1 MSVKIPLFSC
11 SESKVPWHCLVW
23 FPQAIPRQ
31 SFMVWLTFK
40 ERLSTGVR
48 MRDWRI
54 EQGCVYY
61 GERNE
66 DRDHLL
72 FACPHT
78 FTLYTITTLLQSAR
92 NRLDTILLRLVFQ
105 TSIYVQWKERRHGS
119 AFVSVDMTT
128 RAIGKLVKNH
138 ISSLKYMGNHKPEG
152 LLRRWFEVYP
162 F

>member
-1 MSVKIPLFSC
+1 M
-11 SESKVPWHCLVW
+11 
-23 FPQAIPRQ
+23 
-31 SFMVWLTFK
+31 
-40 ERLSTGVR
+40 
-48 MRDWRI
+48 
-54 EQGCVYY
+54 
-61 GERNE
+61 
-66 DRDHLL
+66 L

-78 FTLYTITTLLQSAR
+78 FTVCMNVAERLLGATITPDWEDTITTLLQSAR

-119 AFVSVDMTT
+119 AFVSVDMTI

>member
-1 MSVKIPLFSC
+1 MNVAERLLGATITLDWEDTITTLLQSARNRLDTVLLR
-11 SESKVPWHCLVW
+11 LV
-23 FPQAIPRQ
+23 FQTSIY
-31 SFMVWLTFK
+31 VWLTFK
-40 ERLSTGVR
+40 ETIHWKRLLGATITP
-48 MRDWRI
+48 DW
-54 EQGCVYY
+54 
-61 GERNE
+61 E
-66 DRDHLL
+66 D
-72 FACPHT
+72 
-78 FTLYTITTLLQSAR
+78 TITTLLQSAR